1 MNNAAFTVGS
11 VIMEFANSDAQIMQ
25 ATHVRIAPHFSLA
38 YLFAEMCWRVIC
50 LVNIVRPA
58 NQVYCSN

>member
-1 MNNAAFTVGS
+1 MQLLVMNNAAFTVGS

-38 YLFAEMCWRVIC
+38 YLFAEMC
-50 LVNIVRPA
+50 
-58 NQVYCSN
+58 